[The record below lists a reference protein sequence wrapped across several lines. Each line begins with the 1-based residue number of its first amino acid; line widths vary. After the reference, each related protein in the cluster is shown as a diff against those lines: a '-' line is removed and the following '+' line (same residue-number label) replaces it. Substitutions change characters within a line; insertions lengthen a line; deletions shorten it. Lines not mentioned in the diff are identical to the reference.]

1 MAILK
6 SRIFQAS
13 QASSGFDRC
22 NQMQFKLYWHDTTP
36 PFENAE
42 KSRPEG
48 HYDVAVIGG
57 GFTGLSAALHLAKA
71 GSRVG
76 VFEAGAVGSGAS
88 GRNGGHLN
96 NGLAHSFIA
105 AKQHLGTER
114 AKALY
119 KAFDDSIDT
128 IERIVTQENINCSF
142 RRSGKLKLA
151 SKPAHFTT
159 LERNFEAIHR
169 DVDSDTALLQ
179 RDALSGEVGSDN
191 FHGAMLSKKSA
202 MMHMGRYVTGLATA
216 ATRNGAVIY
225 ENTPVSERKKI
236 NDKHQIVTP
245 YGNVTADNVI
255 LATGAYTTDSFSYF
269 RKRII
274 PVGSF
279 IIATRRLTESEI
291 AATMPGNRT
300 YVTSMNIG
308 NYFRL
313 APDNRMIFG
322 GRARF
327 STTSD
332 QRSDAKSGTTLR
344 ENLIKIFPHL
354 DNIEIDY
361 CWGGLVDM
369 TQDRYPRAG
378 FAEGVWYAMGYSGH
392 GAQMSTQMGIYLA
405 DCILGR
411 GDRNPIYDLDWTAI
425 PGYSGKPWFLPMVGF
440 YYKMLDKF
448 Q

>member
-1 MAILK
+1 
-6 SRIFQAS
+6 
-13 QASSGFDRC
+13 
-22 NQMQFKLYWHDTTP
+22 MQFKPYWHDTTP
-36 PFENAE
+36 PFTAGK
-42 KSRPEG
+42 KSSPEG
-48 HYDVAVIGG
+48 HYDVAIIGG

-71 GSRVG
+71 GSRVA
-76 VFEAGAVGSGAS
+76 VFETGLVGSGAS

-105 AKQHLGTER
+105 AKQHLGADR

-119 KAFDDSIDT
+119 KAFDDSVDT
-128 IERIVTQENINCSF
+128 IERIVAEENIDCSF
-142 RRSGKLKLA
+142 RRAGKLKLA
-151 SKPAHFTT
+151 SKPAHFEG
-159 LERNFEAIHR
+159 LARNFEAIHAE
-169 DVDSDTALLQ
+169 VDPDTALLRADQ
-179 RDALSGEVGSDN
+179 LSGEVGSND
-191 FHGAMLSKKSA
+191 FHGAMLSRKSA
-202 MMHMGRYVTGLATA
+202 MMHMGRYVTGLAA
-216 ATRNGAVIY
+216 AAVRHGAFIF
-225 ENTPVSERKKI
+225 ENTTVQQRKKLG
-236 NDKHQIVTP
+236 NQHQIVTSR
-245 YGNVTADNVI
+245 GTVTADNVI

-279 IIATRRLTESEI
+279 IIATRPLTQSEI

-332 QRSDAKSGTTLR
+332 QRSDSKSGAILR
-344 ENLIKIFPHL
+344 ANLVKMFPHL
-354 DNIEIDY
+354 AKVEIDY

-378 FAEGVWYAMGYSGH
+378 FADGVWYAMGYSGH

-405 DCILGR
+405 DAILGL
-411 GDRNPIYDLDWTAI
+411 GDHNPISDLEWPTI